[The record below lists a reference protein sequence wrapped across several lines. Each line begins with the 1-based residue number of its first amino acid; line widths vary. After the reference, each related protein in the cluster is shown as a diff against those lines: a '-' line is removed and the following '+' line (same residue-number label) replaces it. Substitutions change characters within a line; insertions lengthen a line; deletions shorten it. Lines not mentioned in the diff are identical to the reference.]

1 MGARALIGWAAT
13 LCVAATTVGCGG
25 GGAGGGGTSLAAPA
39 GVVAAPTAVS
49 GELLV
54 SWGEVP
60 GATGYRVHVSLVP
73 GIATNLDAPPGE
85 ILVRNAPTTSLRF
98 TALLDG
104 GPYYVAVTAGDGVS
118 VGPFSAETSGLP
130 LPMPPSSFVVVAG
143 AGELIAS
150 WAPVPGASA
159 YEVTIAA
166 DPAVT
171 HANFAS
177 LPEGQQAVTGT
188 TLQRFPGLVNGT
200 TYWGVVRATNASGA
214 SADAGSRSA
223 TPTARGTFL
232 AAGQIPVGDSPQG
245 SVTALLDGDA
255 FLDIA
260 IVDMDAST
268 VSVFLGRG
276 DGSFSFGAAYP
287 TGTGPESVIAVD
299 LDADGGLELVTA
311 NSSGSVSVLDGD
323 GAGGFLDRVDWPVGG
338 SLASLAAGHF
348 NPLGDGALDLVAS
361 DVANARVAVLFG
373 LGDLTFVPPATFATG
388 TQPVFVH
395 VADVNGDGLDDV
407 LTANAPAGSVTALLS
422 DGFGDLSTRADSPV
436 GLDCSSLDVG
446 DFDGDTVLDVV
457 VTSTFASNVSFLHG
471 NGDGTFLPFTPVAAG
486 ALAGSVV
493 AGDFNGDGQSDLV
506 VVAKGDGSVRVLLG
520 DGLGN
525 FQAFSD
531 FLASPGATMA
541 TVGDFNGDG
550 ILDVAVTTPATGGV
564 TILLGSE

>member
-1 MGARALIGWAAT
+1 MGTRALFGWAT
-13 LCVAATTVGCGG
+13 MLCVAAATVGCGG
-25 GGAGGGGTSLAAPA
+25 GGAGGGASLAAPA

-54 SWGEVP
+54 SWGAVP
-60 GATGYRVHVSLVP
+60 GATGYRVHLSLVP
-73 GIATNLDAPPGE
+73 GIATNLDASPGE
-85 ILVRNAPTTSLRF
+85 ILVRNAPTTSLLF
-98 TALLDG
+98 TSLLDG
-104 GPYYVAVTAGDGVS
+104 GPYFVAVTAGDGDA

-130 LPMPPSSFVVVAG
+130 LPMPPASFVAVAG
-143 AGELIAS
+143 AGEVVAS

-166 DPAVT
+166 DPSVT

-177 LPEGQQAVTGT
+177 LPEGQQAASGT

-200 TYWGVVRATNASGA
+200 TYWVVVRATNASGA
-214 SADAGSRSA
+214 SSDTASRSA

-245 SVTALLDGDA
+245 SVTALLDDDA

-260 IVDMDAST
+260 VVDMDAST
-268 VSVFLGRG
+268 VSVFLGVG
-276 DGSFSFGAAYP
+276 DGTFVFDAAYP
-287 TGTGPESVIAVD
+287 TDTGPESVIAVD
-299 LDADGGLELVTA
+299 LDGDGGLELVTA
-311 NSSGSVSVLDGD
+311 NSSGTVSVLDGD
-323 GAGGFLDRVDWPVGG
+323 GAGGFADRVDWPVGG
-338 SLASLAAGHF
+338 TLVSLAAGQF
-348 NPLGDGALDLVAS
+348 NPLVDAEVDLVVS
-361 DVANARVAVLFG
+361 DVANAQVAVL
-373 LGDLTFVPPATFATG
+373 LGVGDETFVPPVTFATG

-395 VADVNGDGLDDV
+395 VADVNGDGFDDV

-422 DGFGDLSTRADSPV
+422 DGFGDLSDRADSPM

-446 DFDGDTVLDVV
+446 DFDGDAVLDVV
-457 VTSTFASNVSFLHG
+457 VTSAFASNVSFLHG

-506 VVAKGDGSVRVLLG
+506 VVAKGDGSVKVLLG

-531 FLASPGATMA
+531 FVASPGATMA